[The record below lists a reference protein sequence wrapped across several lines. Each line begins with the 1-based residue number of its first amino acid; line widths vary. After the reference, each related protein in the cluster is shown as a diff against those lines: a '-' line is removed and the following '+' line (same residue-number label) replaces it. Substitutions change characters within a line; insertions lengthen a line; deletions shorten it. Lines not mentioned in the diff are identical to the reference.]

1 MGVVISMLRGV
12 NVGGKH
18 KIKMEVL
25 RALYESIGLRGA
37 QTLLQSGNVVF
48 RTEQRDLIA
57 LAKQIESAVE
67 RKLGFHSDVV
77 LRTSTELRDVVARN
91 PFAKRAGV
99 DASKLLVSFLVS
111 DPGAEAR
118 GNVLRIKCEPE
129 ELRIDGREVYIYFPN
144 GMARPK
150 LSMALVERTLRTS
163 WTGRNWNTVRRLMEM
178 AEELEAWFERRNYFK
193 ETTMAKN
200 GGTQAKG
207 RENEAL
213 QTPTDLGRKGV
224 EEITGELRKLLA
236 DTFALYLKTKNF
248 HWHMSGKH
256 FRDYHLLLDEH
267 GDQIFAMTDD
277 IAERAR
283 KIGGTTIHSISEI
296 SKFQR
301 LKDNNEEFVAPL
313 DMLAE
318 LSADNQALTRFFR
331 AAHEVCEKNND
342 VATTSLIE
350 VWIDQTERRTWFL
363 AEIVSGLHAEQ
374 KPLSKAA
381 GAS

>member
-1 MGVVISMLRGV
+1 
-12 NVGGKH
+12 
-18 KIKMEVL
+18 MEVL

-57 LAKQIESAVE
+57 LAKQIESASE

-296 SKFQR
+296 SKYQR